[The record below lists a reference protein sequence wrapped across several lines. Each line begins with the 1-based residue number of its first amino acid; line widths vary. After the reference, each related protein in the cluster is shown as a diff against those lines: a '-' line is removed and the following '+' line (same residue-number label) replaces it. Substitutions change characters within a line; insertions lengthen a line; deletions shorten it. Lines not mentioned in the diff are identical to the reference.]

1 MYDSLDWK
9 RQHQHYLENMQ
20 LINVPQVVSEKTM
33 LETMPIPEVGMGV
46 CSRLQDGVEWLD
58 FHIQKAYEEE
68 VIVKTCVGV
77 LLLLVLRCEGGN
89 KETSPSKSIKSLVL
103 RSLWSS
109 LY

>member
-68 VIVKTCVGV
+68 VIVKTCVG
-77 LLLLVLRCEGGN
+77 GN